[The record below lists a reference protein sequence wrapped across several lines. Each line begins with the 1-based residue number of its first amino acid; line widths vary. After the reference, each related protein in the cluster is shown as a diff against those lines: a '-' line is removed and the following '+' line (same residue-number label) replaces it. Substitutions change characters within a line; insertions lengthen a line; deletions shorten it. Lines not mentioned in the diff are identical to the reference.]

1 MPPLTVTETW
11 NGPGRGD
18 AVIVPLRP
26 EENAAHP
33 LPPRRAFEHWYF
45 DARLDNGWC
54 VIGFLFVADMVTG
67 KSGVELHLYQPNG
80 VHYRTEH
87 RYSPAEIQASRS
99 RCEVHIGDNYVV
111 ADESAPD
118 QAAAFHLQLAAG
130 ELAFEL
136 TYHSLLP
143 GWKPGAGMTRYGQS
157 DFLAWVVPAP
167 RAAVSGTV
175 RLGETVTTV
184 TGVGYHDHN
193 WGVAD
198 LKRILRYWYWG
209 RLYTPEVTLLY
220 AVVQTGRRYGEAC
233 STPLMLA
240 YGDRIVLSTGEVQVT
255 AGPAVFHP
263 RAQRDYPAWLHIAG
277 PQELH
282 LQLDVREVIDAHNFL
297 DDVPVVRSPL
307 LQPLAHQLIGRPGYF
322 RFNSTFT
329 LQVNLAGRRLEQQG
343 TLLHE
348 MIALR

>member
-11 NGPGRGD
+11 SGPGRGD
-18 AVIVPLRP
+18 AVSVPLRP

-45 DARLDNGWC
+45 DARLDNGWS

-80 VHYRTEH
+80 VHYRTVR
-87 RYSPAEIQASRS
+87 RYSAAEIRTSLT

-111 ADESAPD
+111 EEPGADQGAV
-118 QAAAFHLQLAAG
+118 FHLRLAAG
-130 ELAFEL
+130 DLAFEL
-136 TYHSLLP
+136 TYRSLLP
-143 GWKPGAGMTRYGQS
+143 GWKPGAGLTRYGDT

-167 RAAVSGTV
+167 RAAVTGTV
-175 RLGETVTTV
+175 RLGETATAVS
-184 TGVGYHDHN
+184 GVGYHDHN

-198 LKRILRYWYWG
+198 LKRILWYWYWG
-209 RLYTPEVTLLY
+209 RLYTDEVTLLY

-240 YGDRIVLSTGEVQVT
+240 YGDRIVLSTGEITVT
-255 AGPAVFHP
+255 AGPGVFQP
-263 RAQRDYPAWLHIAG
+263 RAQRTYPAWLRLAG
-277 PQELH
+277 PQELC
-282 LQLDVREVIDAHNFL
+282 LQLEVQEVIDAHNFL
-297 DDVPVVRSPL
+297 DDVPVVRAPW
-307 LQPLAHQLIGRPGYF
+307 LQPLAHRLWGRPGYF
-322 RFNSTFT
+322 RFNSAFT
-329 LQVNLAGRRLEQQG
+329 LRVQLEGRRLEQQG